1 MTTTTAGPSDL
12 QPDPDLPPTEVRA
25 VGPAPSA
32 ARTRPASYG
41 GDGPDAPAADG
52 AAPTDP
58 TPPPAARPRL
68 VVLRGRRA
76 GEEYP
81 LFDGRNVV
89 GRFADEPVDIDLTR
103 QEADGQVWSS
113 RRHAAV
119 TVADGLVLVED
130 LHSLNGTWVNGGRVY
145 RGQPR
150 PLKPGDV
157 VQIGTVQLR
166 LVV

>member
-1 MTTTTAGPSDL
+1 MTTTA
-12 QPDPDLPPTEVRA
+12 DPNALPADPPLPPTEVKPVR
-25 VGPAPSA
+25 PAPSA
-32 ARTRPASYG
+32 ARTRPANYK
-41 GDGPDAPAADG
+41 DDAPDAPAAEQPG
-52 AAPTDP
+52 PADP

-68 VVLRGRRA
+68 VVLRGARA
-76 GEEYP
+76 GDEYP
-81 LFDGRNVV
+81 LFAGRNVV
-89 GRFADEPVDIDLTR
+89 GRFADEPVDIDLTP
-103 QEADGQVWSS
+103 QEAAGQVWSS

-119 TVADGLVLVED
+119 TVDAGLVLVED